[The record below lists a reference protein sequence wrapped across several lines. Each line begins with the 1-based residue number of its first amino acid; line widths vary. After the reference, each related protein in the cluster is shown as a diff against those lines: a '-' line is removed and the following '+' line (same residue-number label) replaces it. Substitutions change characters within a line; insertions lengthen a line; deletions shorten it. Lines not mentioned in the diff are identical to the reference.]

1 MRTLRKNTIDAFS
14 SRQFML
20 NDALPSVKH
29 AMAIEYEQF
38 SYDRLTRLSA
48 ELALPFSTQAN
59 GRSAN
64 YIKFEAKHN

>member
-1 MRTLRKNTIDAFS
+1 
-14 SRQFML
+14 ML